1 MLDFTQ
7 AGTWAAAA
15 LACAA
20 LGIGTPAHAQQGA
33 KYPDKPVR
41 VIVTWPAG
49 GAVDVGTRA
58 VMNALS
64 ASTGQAFIVENRPGA
79 NGSIGTEAG
88 ARAKPDGYT
97 IIVGNTDT
105 FAISPYVYPNLK
117 YDPVR
122 DFEPIAPLGT
132 LPLALTLR
140 SAFDGN
146 TAADVVRL
154 AKAQPG
160 KLTYGSWGVGSLG
173 HVGLALFEREADIE
187 MLHVPYQGGAPA
199 TAAIMGNQIDMLV
212 TQVPLAQSQQQAGKV
227 KVLGVTSA
235 ARSSLFPDIP
245 TIAEQGYPSYV
256 AEQWVGFFFPKGTP
270 EPFAQEMAKAIN
282 AYVQSGKGQAQLRE
296 IGYDATGGS
305 AADLRSIVARDNQ
318 RWSAIVKEKGIRNQ

>member
-1 MLDFTQ
+1 MLHFIK
-7 AGTWAAAA
+7 ARTWTAFAIAYAAFGAV
-15 LACAA
+15 
-20 LGIGTPAHAQQGA
+20 AHAQQA
-33 KYPDKPVR
+33 STYPDKPIR

-64 ASTGQAFIVENRPGA
+64 ASTGQPFIVENRPGA

-117 YDPVR
+117 YDPIKN
-122 DFEPIAPLGT
+122 FEPIAPLGT

-140 SAFDGN
+140 SEFNGS

-154 AKAQPG
+154 AKEQPG
-160 KLTYGSWGVGSLG
+160 RLTYGSWGVGSLG
-173 HVGLALFEREADIE
+173 HVGLALFEQAAQIE
-187 MLHVPYQGGAPA
+187 MLHVPFQGGAPA

-227 KVLGVTSA
+227 KILGVTSA
-235 ARSSLFPDIP
+235 KRSSLFPDVP

-256 AEQWVGFFFPKGTP
+256 AEQWVGFFFPGGTP
-270 EPFAQEMAKAIN
+270 QPFVQAMAKEIN
-282 AYVQSGKGQAQLRE
+282 AYIHSAKGQTQLRD
-296 IGYDATGGS
+296 IGYDPTGGS
-305 AADLRSIVARDNQ
+305 AADLRSIVASDNQ
-318 RWSAIVKEKGIRNQ
+318 RWSAIIKERGIRNQ